1 MAGRAAESAII
12 RVFEPQDDSRI
23 LEVMMRGMS
32 RNGIVAITLGLFIL
46 AVACTAVELPA
57 PKVKIGDKIEDFTL
71 PDVSGKMRSLYEFKG
86 KKAVAVIF
94 IATRCPYS
102 NAFNQVMAKLAQEYG
117 ERGIAFVGINAN
129 KTEPTAEVAEHAR
142 THGLGFTVLK
152 DDGNTIADRLGAHVT
167 PEVFL
172 MDSHWTLRYHGAL
185 GNSHDPTTKPE
196 QATDAEVRPAL
207 ESVLAGQAGTQA
219 ETKAFGCTIKRI

>member
-1 MAGRAAESAII
+1 
-12 RVFEPQDDSRI
+12 
-23 LEVMMRGMS
+23 MRGGC
-32 RNGIVAITLGLFIL
+32 RKGTVTVALGLFIL
-46 AVACTAVELPA
+46 AGACTAGELPT

-71 PDVSGKMRSLYEFKG
+71 PDVGGKTHSLYEFKG
-86 KKAVAVIF
+86 KKVVAVIF

-102 NAFNQVMAKLAQEYG
+102 NAFNQVMAKLAHEYG
-117 ERGIAFVGINAN
+117 ERGVAFVGINAN
-129 KTEPTAEVAEHAR
+129 KTEPAAEVAEHAR

-152 DDGNTIADRLGAHVT
+152 DEGNVIADRLGARVT

-172 MDSHWTLRYHGAL
+172 MDSNWTLLYHGAL

-196 QATDAEVRPAL
+196 QASDAEVRPAL
-207 ESVLAGQAGTQA
+207 ESVLAAQAVAQT